1 MAIQNDAVTLE
12 KTKDQSLLNQN
23 AQEDLLE
30 MQGLPSIAPPI
41 TYEMLEESETKE
53 AAVSQDMI
61 ENLELWKSMTDEEM
75 SQRIAEIYRRVEEEL
90 RAQDQT

>member
-1 MAIQNDAVTLE
+1 MAIQSKTMKLE
-12 KTKDQSLLNQN
+12 KTKDQSLSKQT
-23 AQEDLLE
+23 AQENLSE

-61 ENLELWKSMTDEEM
+61 ENMELWKAMTDKEM
-75 SQRIAEIYRRVEEEL
+75 SQRIAEVYRRVEAEL
-90 RAQDQT
+90 RAQEQA